1 MGVGVGVGVCIC
13 VRPGIPMCVCVCV
26 CVGRVCLHCYFY
38 VGGSV
43 GRLFGRLVAI
53 KRMRV
58 PWGNYESGFLLFR
71 IVSRLHATKRYERVC
86 VSVAARYLPF
96 PLIANATVAA
106 NLRYTLLTPRLAPF
120 EPVISNA
127 DCSIEYLLIS
137 IPISKWNGQ
146 SKPKSLASLQ
156 QRYEF

>member
-1 MGVGVGVGVCIC
+1 MKADSF
-13 VRPGIPMCVCVCV
+13 
-26 CVGRVCLHCYFY
+26 CL
-38 VGGSV
+38 
-43 GRLFGRLVAI
+43 
-53 KRMRV
+53 
-58 PWGNYESGFLLFR
+58 ESFLDCMQP
-71 IVSRLHATKRYERVC
+71 SGTSAC